1 LNQPLFWILFNLFVL
16 LMLAVDLWILNRPA
30 HRLTFRRALAWS
42 LTWILLAAG
51 FAALL
56 YLRQGREISIEFT
69 AAYLVEFSLS
79 VDNLFIFLLL
89 FRSFRVPPELQPKV
103 LTWGILGALV
113 MRATFILVGIELMRM
128 FHWILYLFGAF
139 LIISGIRLFR
149 HHKLGVEDVEKNLLL
164 RWFRGWIPVTEDY
177 EGEKF
182 FVRRQGLYATPLALV
197 LFVVETTDLL
207 LATDSIPAALAIT
220 RNPFIVYASNAFA
233 VLGLRSLFFVL
244 AGMMEIFEYLHFGLA
259 FVLIF
264 IGAKMVATDYYP
276 IPTGLTLAI
285 VAAVLL
291 LSVVASIIHP
301 GHEI

>member
-1 LNQPLFWILFNLFVL
+1 
-16 LMLAVDLWILNRPA
+16 
-30 HRLTFRRALAWS
+30 
-42 LTWILLAAG
+42 
-51 FAALL
+51 
-56 YLRQGREISIEFT
+56 
-69 AAYLVEFSLS
+69 
-79 VDNLFIFLLL
+79 
-89 FRSFRVPPELQPKV
+89 
-103 LTWGILGALV
+103 
-113 MRATFILVGIELMRM
+113 
-128 FHWILYLFGAF
+128 
-139 LIISGIRLFR
+139 
-149 HHKLGVEDVEKNLLL
+149 
-164 RWFRGWIPVTEDY
+164 
-177 EGEKF
+177 
-182 FVRRQGLYATPLALV
+182 V

-220 RNPFIVYASNAFA
+220 RDPFIVYASNAFA

-264 IGAKMVATDYYP
+264 IGAKMVAADYYP